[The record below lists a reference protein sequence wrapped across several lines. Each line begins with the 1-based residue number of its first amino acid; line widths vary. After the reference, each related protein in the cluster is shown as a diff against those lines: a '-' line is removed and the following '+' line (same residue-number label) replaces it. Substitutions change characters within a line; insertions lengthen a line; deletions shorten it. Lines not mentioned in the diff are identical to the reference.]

1 MGDHLYGMLQHIHAA
16 SCFSHHAS
24 NAVPGEPRVAFRSL
38 AGVRASDNVA
48 AAEST
53 VREKL
58 DGRNILVVEFD
69 QRSTG
74 ASSTRAQCRV
84 HVGRTELF
92 VHLPFVQRLGEFFTN
107 PLNKEPLSLLDPAP
121 AETHQ
126 AASQSSSAMDVD
138 VFFRHTVVTLLNHV
152 LGPNMP
158 LLNLTLQD
166 AAVAVA
172 IHECEQDVL
181 QKNGVSCCEKPA
193 SLCKE
198 KEKEGDPGRTT
209 VGSSHM
215 MIDAHLPIECLAYNQ
230 EKLTYD
236 TLLEPVV
243 LCLHVEQV
251 TTPEAA
257 RLPES
262 KPEYTSVWFG
272 ATPLSLMVSE
282 QSLTNFMVIQK
293 ALGAEE
299 EAAEGTKSAET
310 EAKVE
315 AAKQEAQTFVRSP
328 YWVRNELGKAL
339 EARVLGDS
347 ASASA
352 DGDAMP
358 VPVGATEALR
368 FFRHYEIESG
378 GHGAAAAAA
387 AHHPTSDR
395 SRRLMLTDG
404 IGGDGSAKPGGGG
417 GGAAPRL
424 CGGGRRRRRRGRR
437 HHRAR
442 RSPSPRRRGRR
453 RRRRRRRSCPRSRA
467 GGSSS

>member
-1 MGDHLYGMLQHIHAA
+1 
-16 SCFSHHAS
+16 
-24 NAVPGEPRVAFRSL
+24 
-38 AGVRASDNVA
+38 
-48 AAEST
+48 
-53 VREKL
+53 
-58 DGRNILVVEFD
+58 
-69 QRSTG
+69 
-74 ASSTRAQCRV
+74 
-84 HVGRTELF
+84 
-92 VHLPFVQRLGEFFTN
+92 
-107 PLNKEPLSLLDPAP
+107 
-121 AETHQ
+121 
-126 AASQSSSAMDVD
+126 
-138 VFFRHTVVTLLNHV
+138 
-152 LGPNMP
+152 
-158 LLNLTLQD
+158 
-166 AAVAVA
+166 
-172 IHECEQDVL
+172 
-181 QKNGVSCCEKPA
+181 
-193 SLCKE
+193 
-198 KEKEGDPGRTT
+198 
-209 VGSSHM
+209 M

-339 EARVLGDS
+339 EVRVLGDS

-395 SRRLMLTDG
+395 S
-404 IGGDGSAKPGGGG
+404 
-417 GGAAPRL
+417 GA
-424 CGGGRRRRRRGRR
+424 
-437 HHRAR
+437 
-442 RSPSPRRRGRR
+442 
-453 RRRRRRRSCPRSRA
+453 
-467 GGSSS
+467 